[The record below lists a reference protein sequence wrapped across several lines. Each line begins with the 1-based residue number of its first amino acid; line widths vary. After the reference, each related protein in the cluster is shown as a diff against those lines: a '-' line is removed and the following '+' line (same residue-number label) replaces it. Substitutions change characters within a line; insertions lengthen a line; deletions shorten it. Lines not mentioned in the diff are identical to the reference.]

1 MYFRCLTFGTNISSS
16 KVTIETDSG
25 TIRTELTD
33 LSRIEKRKID
43 GRLYYL
49 IPAEGDTL
57 DGIALG
63 NSDVWK
69 KEDDNEE

>member
-1 MYFRCLTFGTNISSS
+1 MNNLVSP

-25 TIRTELTD
+25 IIRTELTD

-63 NSDVWK
+63 NSDVWR
-69 KEDDNEE
+69 KEDNEE